1 MKFKEL
7 GVRFAFGF
15 GIAAVAAVVGAI
27 WGNKIGGIL
36 LGFPAILPA
45 SLTLIERHEGK
56 QKAAIDATGAILGS
70 VALIVFAITATWT
83 LPRFPSAPALA
94 TACAAWLLTGL
105 GLYALAV
112 RLPMRRKR
120 LAKRAK
126 HRTA

>member
-1 MKFKEL
+1 MNFKEL

-15 GIAAVAAVVGAI
+15 GIAAVAGVVGAI

-45 SLTLIERHEGK
+45 SLTLIERHEGR

-70 VALIVFAITATWT
+70 VALIVFAVTATWT
-83 LPRFPSAPALA
+83 LAKLPSALALA
-94 TACAAWLLTGL
+94 AAVVAWLMTGL
-105 GLYALAV
+105 GLYVLAV

-120 LAKRAK
+120 LANRAK

>member
-15 GIAAVAAVVGAI
+15 GIAAVAGIVGAI

-45 SLTLIERHEGK
+45 SLTLIERREGR

-70 VALIVFAITATWT
+70 VALIVFAITATLT
-83 LPRFPSAPALA
+83 LSRFPSALALGA
-94 TACAAWLLTGL
+94 ASAAWLLTGL
-105 GLYALAV
+105 GLYVLAV

-120 LAKRAK
+120 LATKAK